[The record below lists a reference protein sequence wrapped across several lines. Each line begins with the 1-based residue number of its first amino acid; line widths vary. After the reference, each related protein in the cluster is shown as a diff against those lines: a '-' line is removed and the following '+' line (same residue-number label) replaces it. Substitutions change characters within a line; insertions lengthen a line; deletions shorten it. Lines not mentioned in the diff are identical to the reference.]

1 MSLLAIAIPSA
12 QRSTGLSPALSRI
25 AGKDLRQLMVSYL
38 EMGEYAFDF
47 AVRASRELSQCV
59 LAETLAS
66 SSQVV
71 VMGRSNAFERK
82 R

>member
-1 MSLLAIAIPSA
+1 MLGRLMHYCVDLFLISVALAGIK
-12 QRSTGLSPALSRI
+12 RSTGLSPALSRI

-47 AVRASRELSQCV
+47 AV
-59 LAETLAS
+59 
-66 SSQVV
+66 V